1 MLTIIRDEDA
11 FYYFYINYFLFTFRY
26 RGYFADD
33 PSSPGE
39 YKYTMAFWHI
49 LAAKLAFVVIFEV
62 SSFFLF
68 KYTKLIGIGLYYF
81 IRYDIPCRGFIK
93 FYGSSFFCDF
103 LKFPLST

>member
-1 MLTIIRDEDA
+1 MLTIIRDEDT
-11 FYYFYINYFLFTFRY
+11 FYYFYVNYFLFTFRY

-62 SSFFLF
+62 RFF
-68 KYTKLIGIGLYYF
+68 
-81 IRYDIPCRGFIK
+81 
-93 FYGSSFFCDF
+93 GSM
-103 LKFPLST
+103 K

>member
-62 SSFFLF
+62 SSFF
-68 KYTKLIGIGLYYF
+68 GLN
-81 IRYDIPCRGFIK
+81 IP
-93 FYGSSFFCDF
+93 S
-103 LKFPLST
+103 